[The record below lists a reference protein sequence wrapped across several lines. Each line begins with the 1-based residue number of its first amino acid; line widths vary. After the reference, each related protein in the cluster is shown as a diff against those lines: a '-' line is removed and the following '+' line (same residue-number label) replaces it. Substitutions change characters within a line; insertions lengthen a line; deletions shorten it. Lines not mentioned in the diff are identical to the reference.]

1 MNRFQYAFGLLIL
14 AQAAHSV
21 EEYVGRLWES
31 FPPAR
36 LLTGLFSENR
46 ERAFL
51 ALNVAL
57 VAFGFWCFIW
67 PVRRGWPSAALFAW
81 IWVAI
86 ELINGIV
93 HPLWALSVRGYA
105 PEWRR
110 RPCFSS
116 SRYGFRE
123 RAVSLRS
130 LQQVSGQSFVRN
142 DGFVQLLEPHMLFV
156 GVRDEERAGAEQQ
169 RRPPTIQ

>member
-21 EEYVGRLWES
+21 EEYAGRLWQS

-46 ERAFL
+46 ERAFI

-57 VAFGFWCFIW
+57 VAFGLWCFIW
-67 PVRRGWPSAALFAW
+67 PVRREWPSAALFAW
-81 IWVAI
+81 IWVVV

-93 HPLWALSVRGYA
+93 HPLWALRVGGYA
-105 PEWRR
+105 PGVATAPVLLILAIWVLRESRR
-110 RPCFSS
+110 SPFT
-116 SRYGFRE
+116 
-123 RAVSLRS
+123 ATIVAP
-130 LQQVSGQSFVRN
+130 VVRKK
-142 DGFVQLLEPHMLFV
+142 
-156 GVRDEERAGAEQQ
+156 
-169 RRPPTIQ
+169 

>member
-14 AQAAHSV
+14 AQAAHSF
-21 EEYVGRLWES
+21 EEYAGGLWES

-46 ERAFL
+46 ERAFI

-57 VAFGFWCFIW
+57 VAFGLWCFIW

-81 IWVAI
+81 IWVAV

-93 HPLWALSVRGYA
+93 HPLWALSVGGYA
-105 PEWRR
+105 PGVATAPMLLILAIWVLRESRR
-110 RPCFSS
+110 SS
-116 SRYGFRE
+116 FT
-123 RAVSLRS
+123 ATTVAP
-130 LQQVSGQSFVRN
+130 VVRKK
-142 DGFVQLLEPHMLFV
+142 
-156 GVRDEERAGAEQQ
+156 
-169 RRPPTIQ
+169 